1 MCETMNIPF
10 SGENQYTNLGFS
22 NDAALMAL
30 AAQGNPQLT
39 RAVLMEQA
47 AAQREMQQIANQ
59 RNLEVPK
66 VNFYPSTH
74 ANPRKARSQDI
85 RQAYRLLRPTKRF
98 LFSPR
103 RIFGSKY
110 LYNKQSHLCVV
121 DGCDCK
127 ELIQYDNLYAKICDD
142 ETGRSLWDMYW
153 QNPVTGEAEAFLAMD
168 KVTSGRKMRGTYC
181 PEHLHLFHLLC
192 KWETEEEKEN
202 EMKPSRF
209 KDKVKQGVSIVT
221 VPVSIAKKNETPVPE
236 MLQKYE
242 PFFEMLEQDSRK
254 TSGINIIHY
263 KNPETGMNDLTSV
276 HFDLRIF
283 QKELMQM
290 NQPTPAFQEILNQQA
305 NEATPPVLSQ

>member
-1 MCETMNIPF
+1 
-10 SGENQYTNLGFS
+10 
-22 NDAALMAL
+22 
-30 AAQGNPQLT
+30 
-39 RAVLMEQA
+39 
-47 AAQREMQQIANQ
+47 
-59 RNLEVPK
+59 
-66 VNFYPSTH
+66 
-74 ANPRKARSQDI
+74 
-85 RQAYRLLRPTKRF
+85 
-98 LFSPR
+98 
-103 RIFGSKY
+103 
-110 LYNKQSHLCVV
+110 
-121 DGCDCK
+121 
-127 ELIQYDNLYAKICDD
+127 
-142 ETGRSLWDMYW
+142 MYW

-290 NQPTPAFQEILNQQA
+290 NQPTPAFQEILNQQT
-305 NEATPPVLSQ
+305 NEATPPVPPQQLQ

>member
-10 SGENQYTNLGFS
+10 SGESQYANLGFS

-66 VNFYPSTH
+66 V
-74 ANPRKARSQDI
+74 K
-85 RQAYRLLRPTKRF
+85 KRF
-98 LFSPR
+98 FFSPR

-290 NQPTPAFQEILNQQA
+290 NQPTPAFQEILNQQT
-305 NEATPPVLSQ
+305 NEATPPVPPQQLQ

>member
-1 MCETMNIPF
+1 MNIPF
-10 SGENQYTNLGFS
+10 SGDNQYSNLGFS

-85 RQAYRLLRPTKRF
+85 RQAYKLLRPTKRSF
-98 LFSPR
+98 FDPR
-103 RIFGSKY
+103 RWFGSKY

-153 QNPVTGEAEAFLAMD
+153 QNPVTGEAEAFLAMEN
-168 KVTSGRKMRGTYC
+168 VTSGRKMRGTYC
-181 PEHLHLFHLLC
+181 PEHLHLYHLLC
-192 KWETEEEKEN
+192 KWEAEEEKEN

-209 KDKVKQGVSIVT
+209 RDKVKKGVSIVT
-221 VPVSIAKKNETPVPE
+221 VPVSIAKKDETPVPE

-242 PFFEMLEQDSRK
+242 PFFEMLERDSRK

-290 NQPTPAFQEILNQQA
+290 NQPTPAFQEILNQQT
-305 NEATPPVLSQ
+305 NEATPPVPPQQPQ

>member
-1 MCETMNIPF
+1 MNIPF
-10 SGENQYTNLGFS
+10 SGDNQYANLGFS

-85 RQAYRLLRPTKRF
+85 RQAYKLLRPTKRSF
-98 LFSPR
+98 FDPR
-103 RIFGSKY
+103 RWFGSKY

-153 QNPVTGEAEAFLAMD
+153 QNPVTGEAEAFLAMEN
-168 KVTSGRKMRGTYC
+168 VTSGRKMRGTYC
-181 PEHLHLFHLLC
+181 PEHLHLYHLLC
-192 KWETEEEKEN
+192 KWEAEEEKEN

-209 KDKVKQGVSIVT
+209 RDKVKKGVSIVT
-221 VPVSIAKKNETPVPE
+221 VPVSIAKKDETPVPE

-242 PFFEMLEQDSRK
+242 PFFEMLERDSRK

-290 NQPTPAFQEILNQQA
+290 NQPTPAFQEILNQQT
-305 NEATPPVLSQ
+305 NEATPPAPPQQQQ